1 VRARENIFSDVAEEC
16 EGDGRAGEVGID
28 ELVLLF

>member
-1 VRARENIFSDVAEEC
+1 MRAREITSRVMTEEC
-16 EGDGRAGEVGID
+16 EGDGRAGEVGFD